1 MSAESTAEALIARL
15 QAGDVQGFNA
25 HRPSGKLD
33 LYAADL
39 PNIQAAGVD
48 LSGANLENADLSGA
62 VLSDAMLA
70 RTDLSGTDCTGAR
83 LDGIMALKSRWRG
96 AYIGEADLSS
106 ADLTGGELQDVEAPD
121 LVAVGIT
128 LTGAKL
134 NGADLTKAKLAQ
146 ASMEEAR
153 LNGATLV
160 DADLTEASLVE
171 ASLLEAD
178 LTRSTLVGADLSR
191 VRLSS
196 AKLPGADLGDANLRD
211 ADLTGADLRG
221 ARLAGTDLR
230 RADLTDAMLDGVDLS
245 SADLTDAL
253 LDADIAAAVG
263 RKPSF
268 TELPD
273 ELWADDP
280 IFAVNG
286 DRVAMLWENE
296 EEGGKRLRVAAGPLR
311 GKRARKAAGLPIP
324 LDLTL
329 AKTMVPYQD
338 GFMVMAL
345 VERPAGA
352 TATLC
357 PIDRDGMPGVAR
369 TLRLPYT
376 PSVRPV
382 LREVDGDLCIFGVS
396 REGPGLHV
404 HKVTEDGLDSL
415 HASRMT
421 TARGFVSTR
430 DPVVL
435 SKGGVL
441 VDLTPKGP
449 SRPSSAPAGFPG
461 RSPCA
466 CGVEGGIALA
476 WATRGQPGLFFTI
489 TRPGQHVDVLR
500 LLPEDLAGTIDL
512 DSDGDSAWLA
522 WTQEPLTP
530 GAPASAWVA
539 RMPGGQPRQIPA
551 EEGDD
556 IAEIRFCAGR
566 AGKNGDPCVAVSSG
580 DSTWRIAVLGRTGP
594 KLRWSTT
601 RS

>member
-1 MSAESTAEALIARL
+1 MPADSSPEALVARL

-25 HRPSGKLD
+25 HRPSGKVD

-39 PNIQAAGVD
+39 SGIQAEEAD

-96 AYIGEADLSS
+96 AYLGEADLSS
-106 ADLTGGELQDVEAPD
+106 ADLTGADLQDVEAPG
-121 LVAVGIT
+121 LVAVGVS
-128 LTGAKL
+128 LTGARL
-134 NGADLTKAKLAQ
+134 HGADLTGARLAE
-146 ASMEEAR
+146 ATLDEAR
-153 LNGATLV
+153 LNGAALV
-160 DADLTEASLVE
+160 DADLSGSSLVE

-178 LTRSTLVGADLSR
+178 LTRARLVGADLSR
-191 VRLSS
+191 ARLSS
-196 AKLPGADLGDANLRD
+196 AKLAGADLGDARLRD

-230 RADLTDAMLDGVDLS
+230 RADLTDAILEGVDLS

-253 LDADIAAAVG
+253 LDPEVAATIG
-263 RKPSF
+263 RKPSVV
-268 TELPD
+268 TLPD
-273 ELWADDP
+273 TLWADDP
-280 IFAVNG
+280 IFAVNH
-286 DRVAMLWENE
+286 DRIAMLWENE
-296 EEGGKRLRVAAGPLR
+296 EEGARRLRVVVGPLR
-311 GKRARKAAGLPIP
+311 GKRPTRATGLPIP
-324 LDLTL
+324 VDLTL
-329 AKTMVPYQD
+329 ARTMIPYRD
-338 GFMVMAL
+338 GFVVMAL

-357 PIDRDGMPGVAR
+357 PIDRTGSPGVAR

-382 LREVDGDLCIFGVS
+382 LQEVDGALCIFGVS

-404 HKVTEDGLDSL
+404 HKVTDEGLEAL
-415 HASRMT
+415 HVSRMT
-421 TARGFVSTR
+421 TARGFVSAR
-430 DPVVL
+430 HPVVL

-441 VDLTPKGP
+441 VELTPSGP
-449 SRPSSAPAGFPG
+449 GRPASAPAGFPG

-466 CGVEGGIALA
+466 CGVDGGIALA
-476 WATRGQPGLFFTI
+476 WAPRGQPGLFFTV
-489 TRPGQHVDVLR
+489 TRPGQPAEADR
-500 LLPEDLAGTIDL
+500 LLPEALAGTIDL
-512 DSDGDSAWLA
+512 EGDGDGAWLA

-539 RMPGGQPRQIPA
+539 RMPGGTPRQVPTD
-551 EEGDD
+551 EDED

-566 AGKNGDPCVAVSSG
+566 AGKNGDPCVAISPG
-580 DSTWRIAVLGRTGP
+580 DGTWRVAVLGRTGP